1 MRAGRGRVFTEN
13 RRGDFGVRQEP
24 ERMVWPERSLRGFGA
39 VLPVYRLQ
47 CFRAVTGGVN
57 HRREEGKD
65 GGGQEKGGKGNGLW
79 FRASASRVWGEDGSR
94 RRSDFSRKSRETT
107 CENIAVPALVAPGPR
122 SLAGGPGPRFAVR
135 GCVRPWVF
143 SPPHLGLALQVCRGA
158 GPCPRQRPGLS
169 SSPRLS
175 VLGRRGVRGPGV

>member
-1 MRAGRGRVFTEN
+1 MG
-13 RRGDFGVRQEP
+13 
-24 ERMVWPERSLRGFGA
+24 S

-65 GGGQEKGGKGNGLW
+65 GGGREKGGKGNGLW

-122 SLAGGPGPRFAVR
+122 SLAGGPGPRFVCARLREAVGVLPCTLR
-135 GCVRPWVF
+135 TRAAGVPRDRPV
-143 SPPHLGLALQVCRGA
+143 SPSAPRTFLIPASQCCPAGGASRARVCDSLLYFWH
-158 GPCPRQRPGLS
+158 PCF
-169 SSPRLS
+169 
-175 VLGRRGVRGPGV
+175 GVICLLIPLCP

>member
-1 MRAGRGRVFTEN
+1 M
-13 RRGDFGVRQEP
+13 
-24 ERMVWPERSLRGFGA
+24 
-39 VLPVYRLQ
+39 PVYRLQ

-79 FRASASRVWGEDGSR
+79 FRASASRVWGEDGRR

-122 SLAGGPGPRFAVR
+122 SLAGGPGPGSSVR
-135 GCVRPWVF
+135 GCVRPWC
-143 SPPHLGLALQVCRGA
+143 SPLHTSDSRCRCAEGPARVPVSAPDFPH
-158 GPCPRQRPGLS
+158 PRV
-169 SSPRLS
+169 S
-175 VLGRRGVRGPGV
+175 VLPGRRGVRGPCV

>member
-1 MRAGRGRVFTEN
+1 M
-13 RRGDFGVRQEP
+13 
-24 ERMVWPERSLRGFGA
+24 
-39 VLPVYRLQ
+39 PVYRLQ

-79 FRASASRVWGEDGSR
+79 FRASASRVWGEDGRR

-122 SLAGGPGPRFAVR
+122 SLAGGPGPRFVCAWLREAV
-135 GCVRPWVF
+135 VF
-143 SPPHLGLALQVCRGA
+143 SPAHFGLALQVCRGT

-169 SSPRLS
+169 SSSRLS
-175 VLGRRGVRGPGV
+175 VARPEGRPGPVCVTRSCISGIPVLGSFAF